1 MHGELAEDEIIGDRA
16 SALAKLLIGDAS
28 HLPNQT
34 TRQEW
39 LKIQSERKQRIRHY
53 CDDKLAANLT
63 AVAHQI
69 SLGRYITP
77 HWSKNF
83 VTHENFTFVNCNIP
97 KAASTSIKIAIANI
111 TGKLHLPHNQPEFT
125 FHKWTYLNNTGLIGM
140 EYLPLEDIINRLQKY
155 TSFVIVRHP
164 IDRII
169 SAYKDKIQSRGPS
182 RISNIVVSIMKFCGI
197 RKNRNSWRYVKITF
211 PHFVDWLVTTKN
223 NNAHWQSYR
232 DLCFPCDINFTYIGH
247 LETID
252 TDMFHIFN
260 ELIGTELALEVLKN
274 NPRLNGGSARDVA
287 SLALHFKD
295 LTLKQLRELNAYAGD
310 DMDMFGYLPLTL

>member
-1 MHGELAEDEIIGDRA
+1 
-16 SALAKLLIGDAS
+16 
-28 HLPNQT
+28 
-34 TRQEW
+34 
-39 LKIQSERKQRIRHY
+39 
-53 CDDKLAANLT
+53 
-63 AVAHQI
+63 
-69 SLGRYITP
+69 
-77 HWSKNF
+77 
-83 VTHENFTFVNCNIP
+83 
-97 KAASTSIKIAIANI
+97 
-111 TGKLHLPHNQPEFT
+111 
-125 FHKWTYLNNTGLIGM
+125 M

-182 RISNIVVSIMKFCGI
+182 RMRKIVKDIMEFYGI
-197 RKNRNSWRYVKITF
+197 REDRRLTNDAGTFWKYVEITF
-211 PHFVDWLVTTKN
+211 PQFVSWMVRTKSN
-223 NNAHWQSYR
+223 DTHWQSFR

-310 DMDMFGYLPLTL
+310 DMNMFGYSPLTL